1 MKNTRL
7 ALIGFP
13 FDRYSS
19 YLRGAAQAPPL
30 IRQAFRC
37 PSSNMWTE
45 SGIDLENAFFDAGD
59 VDFSSVEAFALIES
73 AITDL
78 LDRNLAPISLG
89 GDHSITYPII
99 RAFRR
104 KYPRLSILHF
114 DAHSDIYDVFEGNR
128 FSHACPFARIME
140 EGLVERL
147 VQVGIRTL
155 SRHQREQ
162 VARFGVE
169 VHEMK
174 DWRDDIKLEFDSPLY
189 ISFDM
194 DGLDPACS
202 PGVSHP
208 EPGGLTTR
216 QAVGVIQ
223 SVRACVVGA
232 DIVEFN
238 PARDVSGIT
247 AMACAKLLKEIA
259 AQTLEQGE
267 GKEKE

>member
-1 MKNTRL
+1 MKNTRP
-7 ALIGFP
+7 AIIGFP
-13 FDRYSS
+13 FDEHSS
-19 YLRGAAQAPPL
+19 YLRGAAHAPPL
-30 IRQAFRC
+30 IRQALAC

-45 SGIDLENAFFDAGD
+45 SGIDLSAEGAYFDAGD
-59 VDFSSVEAFALIES
+59 LDFSSSDAFSDIEAAT
-73 AITDL
+73 ARL
-78 LDRNLAPISLG
+78 LEQNFKPISLG

-99 RAFRR
+99 RAFRKR
-104 KYPRLSILHF
+104 YPRLSILHF

-147 VQVGIRTL
+147 AQVGIRTM
-155 SRHQREQ
+155 SGHQREQ

-174 DWRDDIKLEFDSPLY
+174 NWRDDIKFEFDSPLY

-208 EPGGLTTR
+208 EPGGFTVR
-216 QAVGVIQ
+216 QAVSVIQ
-223 SVRACVVGA
+223 SVKACVVGA

-238 PARDVSGIT
+238 PTRDVSGIT

-259 AQTLEQGE
+259 ARMLEQGD
-267 GKEKE
+267 

>member
-1 MKNTRL
+1 
-7 ALIGFP
+7 
-13 FDRYSS
+13 
-19 YLRGAAQAPPL
+19 
-30 IRQAFRC
+30 
-37 PSSNMWTE
+37 MWTE
-45 SGIDLENAFFDAGD
+45 SGIDLNDAFFDAGD
-59 VDFSSVEAFALIES
+59 ADFSSGEAFALIES
-73 AITDL
+73 AISNL
-78 LDRNLAPISLG
+78 LESDLAPISLG

-99 RAFRR
+99 RAFRK

-114 DAHSDIYDVFEGNR
+114 DAHADIYDVFEGNR
-128 FSHACPFARIME
+128 LSHACPFARIME
-140 EGLVERL
+140 EGLAERL

-162 VARFGVE
+162 IARFGVE

-174 DWRDDIKLEFDSPLY
+174 DWRDDIELEFSEPLY

-216 QAVGVIQ
+216 QAVSVIQ

-238 PARDVSGIT
+238 PARDLSGIT

-259 AQTLEQGE
+259 ARMLGE
-267 GKEKE
+267 GKEEE

>member
-1 MKNTRL
+1 MKNTRP
-7 ALIGFP
+7 AIIGFP
-13 FDRYSS
+13 FDEHSS

-30 IRQAFRC
+30 IRQALVC

-45 SGIDLENAFFDAGD
+45 SGIDLGVENTFFDAGD
-59 VDFSSVEAFALIES
+59 QDFSSDRDAFSDIEAAM
-73 AITDL
+73 ARL
-78 LDRNLAPISLG
+78 LERNLTPISLG
-89 GDHSITYPII
+89 GDHSVTYPII
-99 RAFRR
+99 RAFHR

-128 FSHACPFARIME
+128 LSHACPFARIME
-140 EGLVERL
+140 EGFVERL
-147 VQVGIRTL
+147 VQVGIRTM

-162 VARFGVE
+162 VSRFGVE

-174 DWRDDIKLEFDSPLY
+174 DWRDDTRFEFDSPLY

-194 DGLDPACS
+194 DGLDPSCS

-208 EPGGLTTR
+208 EPGGLTVR

-223 SVRACVVGA
+223 SVKACVVGA

-238 PARDVSGIT
+238 PTRDVSGIT
-247 AMACAKLLKEIA
+247 AMVCAKLLKEIA
-259 AQTLEQGE
+259 ARMLEQGD
-267 GKEKE
+267 